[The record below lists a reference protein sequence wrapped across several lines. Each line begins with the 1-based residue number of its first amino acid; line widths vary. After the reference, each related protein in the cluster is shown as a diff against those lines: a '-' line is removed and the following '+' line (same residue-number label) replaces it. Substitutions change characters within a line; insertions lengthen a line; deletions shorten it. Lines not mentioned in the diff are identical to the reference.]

1 MDHEIRARIAN
12 AIRNHRLMDGRCEQ
26 CGQQAVY
33 ESLHMADV
41 IMGLSGLSI
50 SLT

>member
-1 MDHEIRARIAN
+1 MDDEIRARIAN
-12 AIRNHRLMDGRCEQ
+12 VIRNHQLLDSRCEV

-33 ESLHMADV
+33 QSLHQADV